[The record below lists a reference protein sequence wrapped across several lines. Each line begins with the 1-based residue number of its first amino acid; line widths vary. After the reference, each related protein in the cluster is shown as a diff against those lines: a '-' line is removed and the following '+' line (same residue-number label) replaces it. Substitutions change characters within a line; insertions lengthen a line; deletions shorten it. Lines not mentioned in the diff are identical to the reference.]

1 MESDDYFEA
10 WEAQPKPR
18 TYDEREE
25 RRLEKREKAAAKH
38 CAVEMQKAPSAT
50 SSAPKPPL
58 AASRSIPAPRT
69 VATMF
74 AQQKRA
80 CALSLD
86 DDIEEIISLPGA
98 PLKRIRTDPPARSGE
113 EIELSSSDELADEEE
128 EPVPEQVEELEL
140 QKPENFVVLFG
151 KQDPKENTS
160 GDRKITVFECIAE
173 TMFPE
178 DFKLYAKTLGSRV
191 KGKTEDLCKI
201 YKEKAAH
208 LHVTGGGLGAPEEAG
223 VGGGHEYLDYYIPQD
238 GPHHDTPAAAVNL

>member
-38 CAVEMQKAPSAT
+38 CAVEMQSAENREGGALNKNAGTHRGAYGVYGTSKRSVQAKKKKLRDTNSGSLHISEDELSRQLAAIDATEAPSAT

-128 EPVPEQVEELEL
+128 EPVPEQVEEL
-140 QKPENFVVLFG
+140 V
-151 KQDPKENTS
+151 D
-160 GDRKITVFECIAE
+160 
-173 TMFPE
+173 
-178 DFKLYAKTLGSRV
+178 
-191 KGKTEDLCKI
+191 KGLCLCLVPTI
-201 YKEKAAH
+201 RRR
-208 LHVTGGGLGAPEEAG
+208 GG
-223 VGGGHEYLDYYIPQD
+223 VGQGQGQED
-238 GPHHDTPAAAVNL
+238 GEIGTGRSSSSSTSSSTAGPPY